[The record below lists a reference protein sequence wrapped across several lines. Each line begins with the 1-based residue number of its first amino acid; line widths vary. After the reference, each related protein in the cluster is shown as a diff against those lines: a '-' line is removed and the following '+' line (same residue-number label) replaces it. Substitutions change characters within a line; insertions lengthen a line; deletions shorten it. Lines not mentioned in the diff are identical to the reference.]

1 MVAPD
6 FSEFTFGYAVTRHI
20 EDMLGGRVAVPNHPT
35 QAQEA
40 VLGYDVDFLAHG
52 VPILIQYKRSSV
64 MKRRDCTEFSSF
76 FGAWFEEHR
85 PFFRMHL
92 HRNNG
97 YQQHMALWFFEHIVG
112 VQARYCTSS
121 VVNKQEL
128 DTYYQA
134 GDIFGACTFIRPS
147 SILLPDVTHHHFV
160 SFHPDLPFRVIFSE
174 HGTPFRNEGG
184 SFGGL
189 RAEKEENSADVIM
202 RMRDATKTLD
212 ELGPQSVFRSARR
225 RMYEER
231 VTNTAG
237 KEIMKELAADF
248 RAYGSLDDYFLGDF
262 ADELSSEYLPTPS
275 RDMLEYQPDFSTETD
290 KLGSDSF
297 GGSVIKRLAY
307 EAYRWADAY
316 LVSIP
321 RDRLG

>member
-40 VLGYDVDFLAHG
+40 VLGYDVDFLSHG
-52 VPILIQYKRSSV
+52 EPVFIQFKRSSV
-64 MKRRDCTEFSSF
+64 MKRKDCTEFSSVF
-76 FGAWFEEHR
+76 APWFEDHR

-97 YQQHMALWFFEHIVG
+97 YQQHMALCSLERRSGFV
-112 VQARYCTSS
+112 ARYCTSN
-121 VVNKQEL
+121 VANKQEL
-128 DTYYQA
+128 DIHYSA
-134 GDIFGACTFIRPS
+134 GNIFGACTFMRPS
-147 SILLPDVTHHHFV
+147 SILLPDITHHHFV
-160 SFHPDLPFRVIFSE
+160 SFHPNLPFRVVFSE
-174 HGTPFRNEGG
+174 RGTPFKNDGDL
-184 SFGGL
+184 FGEL
-189 RAEKEENSADVIM
+189 RGRGAEEPLRVVERLRQAIQTFD
-202 RMRDATKTLD
+202 D
-212 ELGPQSVFRSARR
+212 LGAQNIFQSERR
-225 RMYEER
+225 TMYENREA
-231 VTNTAG
+231 NTAA
-237 KEIMKELAADF
+237 KDIMEYL
-248 RAYGSLDDYFLGDF
+248 RRE
-262 ADELSSEYLPTPS
+262 ELSYYFSRRFPLEYLGEPS

-290 KLGSDSF
+290 KLGPDSF

-321 RDRLG
+321 RDRLE